1 MEALRAGY
9 FGGPTAH
16 NALFCRQFFANI
28 SNLEGAMNSKKIH
41 QWAFVLIIIS
51 SLLTGCGGKVPPAQP
66 TNTATSIPLT
76 STATIP
82 PQPKSGEWTA
92 TTEFGTL
99 SFKVTPD
106 QTSISSV
113 TFKFVDYEC
122 GGATVS
128 GELGT
133 DMGTGI
139 MDGKFNYGGGSAT
152 LFTFNGT
159 FDASGTSAS
168 GNLTYNWPN
177 PYSECS
183 GSGTWTATPTK

>member
-1 MEALRAGY
+1 MRY
-9 FGGPTAH
+9 FVDKF
-16 NALFCRQFFANI
+16 LQKI
-28 SNLEGAMNSKKIH
+28 SSLEGAMNSKKIH
-41 QWAFVLIIIS
+41 QWAFALIIIS
-51 SLLTGCGGKVPPAQP
+51 SLLTGCGGKVPPTQPTEKATLVPP

-82 PQPKSGEWTA
+82 PQPKSGEWTG

-99 SFKVTPD
+99 SFRVNPD

-113 TFKFVDYEC
+113 KFKFVDYEC
-122 GGATVS
+122 GGKTVS

-133 DMGTGI
+133 DMGSGI
-139 MDGKFNYGGGSAT
+139 IDGKFNYGSGST
-152 LFTFNGT
+152 MIFTFNGT

-177 PYSECS
+177 PYPGCS
-183 GSGTWTATPTK
+183 GSDTWTATPT

>member
-1 MEALRAGY
+1 
-9 FGGPTAH
+9 
-16 NALFCRQFFANI
+16 
-28 SNLEGAMNSKKIH
+28 MNSKKIH

-51 SLLTGCGGKVPPAQP
+51 SLLTGCGGKVPLAQPTEKATLVPP
-66 TNTATSIPLT
+66 TNTATPIPLT

-82 PQPKSGEWTA
+82 PQPKSGEWTG

-99 SFKVTPD
+99 SFRVTPD
-106 QTSISSV
+106 QTSIISV
-113 TFKFVDYEC
+113 TFKFIDYEC
-122 GGATVS
+122 GGTTLS

-139 MDGKFNYGGGSAT
+139 IDGKFNYGGGSAT
-152 LFTFNGT
+152 VFTFNGT

-168 GNLTYNWPN
+168 GNLTYNWTN
-177 PYSECS
+177 PYPECS